1 MSIVGSWKLTLE
13 TPFGVQTPTLRI
25 APDGT
30 GGLGSHAGEVPLTEL
45 QISGNSAE
53 FHAKVPTP
61 MGSFNIGFDITAS
74 GDALT
79 GNFKT
84 PLGSTPLTGIRE
96 A

>member
-25 APDGT
+25 GPDGA
-30 GGLGSHAGEVPLTEL
+30 GGLGSHAGEVPLTDL
-45 QISGNSAE
+45 QISGDSAE

-61 MGSFNIGFDITAS
+61 MGSFNIGFDVKAS
-74 GDALT
+74 GDALS
-79 GNFKT
+79 GKFKT
-84 PLGSTPLTGIRE
+84 PLGATPLTGVRE

>member
-1 MSIVGSWKLTLE
+1 MAIVGSWKLTME

-25 APDGT
+25 EADGS
-30 GGLGSHAGEVPLTEL
+30 GGLGSSAGEVPLTDL
-45 QISGNSAE
+45 HVAGDNAE

-61 MGSFNIGFDITAS
+61 MGSFNIGFDVTAD

-79 GNFKT
+79 GRFKS
-84 PLGSTPLTGIRE
+84 PLGSTPLSGVRQ

>member
-13 TPFGVQTPTLRI
+13 TPFGVQTPSLRI

-45 QISGNSAE
+45 QISGDSAE
-53 FHAKVPTP
+53 FQAKVPTP

-79 GNFKT
+79 GKFKT
-84 PLGSTPLTGIRE
+84 PLGSTPLTGVRE
-96 A
+96 G